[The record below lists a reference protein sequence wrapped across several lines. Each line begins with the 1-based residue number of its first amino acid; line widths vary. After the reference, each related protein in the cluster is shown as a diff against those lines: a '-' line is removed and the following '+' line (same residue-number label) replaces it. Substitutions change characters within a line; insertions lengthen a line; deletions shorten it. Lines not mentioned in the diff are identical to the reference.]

1 MGFRE
6 THLTWFTEILFRK
19 EQTMQ
24 RVNPLGR
31 NRKAVAAR
39 ARESAGFIE
48 IAIVSLAGLTMAVV
62 LIAQNI
68 GPDALQLTL
77 LQ

>member
-1 MGFRE
+1 
-6 THLTWFTEILFRK
+6 
-19 EQTMQ
+19 MQ

-39 ARESAGFIE
+39 APRESAGFIE

-68 GPDALQLTL
+68 GPDALQLML
-77 LQ
+77 SQ